1 MFNLFGGG
9 TGFEDWLSGDNSYV
23 WKKFAFKDKLPL
35 LESEALAIDGSSGAL
50 GTPVFA
56 TDDAYGISYSREFD
70 KDVDVVPGVTTVWN
84 HNLAPGVAGGWTYTG
99 ALPGEI
105 ILTQTDY
112 NDTAIWTVNAT
123 VTDTTATYHSDFEN
137 RTIFAEEWQ
146 TGGGWLRTKTYHT
159 QITEETGQKDYYTH
173 ALRADYAIGVAF
185 LGGSG
190 STINVSS
197 KKDLLIQG
205 NVSVANG
212 GSVTLNSTDES
223 VLGAKHHGHLQRCAD
238 RHCSTWTCV

>member
-35 LESEALAIDGSSGAL
+35 LESEALAIDGGSGAL

-84 HNLAPGVAGGWTYTG
+84 HNLAPGVAMAGPTP

-173 ALRADYAIGVAF
+173 AAAPTMRSASPSWAAPVRP
-185 LGGSG
+185 
-190 STINVSS
+190 STSAARRICSS
-197 KKDLLIQG
+197 R
-205 NVSVANG
+205 
-212 GSVTLNSTDES
+212 VTSRSPTAARSPSIRPTN
-223 VLGAKHHGHLQRCAD
+223 RCSAA
-238 RHCSTWTCV
+238 